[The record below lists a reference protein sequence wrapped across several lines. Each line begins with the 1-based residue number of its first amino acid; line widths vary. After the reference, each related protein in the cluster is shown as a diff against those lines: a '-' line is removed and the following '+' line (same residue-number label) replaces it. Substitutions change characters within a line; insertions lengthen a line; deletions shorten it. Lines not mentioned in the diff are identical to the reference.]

1 MLEFFGH
8 PFSSYTQK
16 VLIALWADDTD
27 FKYRMIEDPENTVN
41 VSSVSFWELA
51 IKRAAGKLEI
61 DLPALVR
68 GARDQNLEFLAF
80 HEGHALEVARLP
92 DIHRDP
98 FDRALIAKS
107 RFEPLILV
115 THDTTVSRYGENV
128 MLI

>member
-1 MLEFFGH
+1 MRRLLLDTH
-8 PFSSYTQK
+8 
-16 VLIALWADDTD
+16 VLLWWAAYDPRLPEQARAL
-27 FKYRMIEDPENTVN
+27 IEDPENTVN

-98 FDRALIAKS
+98 FDRALIAQS